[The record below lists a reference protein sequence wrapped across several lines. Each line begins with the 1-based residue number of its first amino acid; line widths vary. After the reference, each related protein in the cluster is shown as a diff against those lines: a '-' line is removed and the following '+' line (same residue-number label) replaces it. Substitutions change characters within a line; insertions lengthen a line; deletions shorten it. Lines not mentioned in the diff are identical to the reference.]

1 MINKKEREMNTMC
14 FMDYMGFREMV
25 VQEKVEEALA
35 AARRGETSINIDRGD
50 LSDDEVQYF
59 YQEVRRRLN
68 NGNF

>member
-1 MINKKEREMNTMC
+1 MC
-14 FMDYMGFREMV
+14 FMNYMGFREMV

>member
-1 MINKKEREMNTMC
+1 MC

>member
-1 MINKKEREMNTMC
+1 MNTMC

-35 AARRGETSINIDRGD
+35 AVKRGETSINIDRGD